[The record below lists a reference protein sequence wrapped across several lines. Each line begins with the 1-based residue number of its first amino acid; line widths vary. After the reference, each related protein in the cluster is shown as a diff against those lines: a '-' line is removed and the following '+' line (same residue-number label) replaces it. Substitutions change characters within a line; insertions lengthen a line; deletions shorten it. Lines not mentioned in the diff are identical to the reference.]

1 MSRIIP
7 LLVVAALA
15 GCGGG
20 PRREL
25 VPALAGTWGW
35 TQDRAR
41 SCETN
46 PHTLSF
52 SADRQ
57 FLIVRYR
64 TPIKSYDK
72 SARIEAYY
80 RVLQINKRSVTLLLE
95 GETRRQRD
103 GRPVSFELRL
113 LSDSA
118 YCWHRSDKSE
128 RECSPPV
135 VRCKR

>member
-1 MSRIIP
+1 MI
-7 LLVVAALA
+7 AAIA

-20 PRREL
+20 APRREV

-35 TQDRAR
+35 TQDHKR

-46 PHTLSF
+46 PHTLAF
-52 SADRQ
+52 SADRH
-57 FLIVRYR
+57 FLILRYR

-72 SARIEAYY
+72 SARVEAYY
-80 RVLQINKRSVTLLLE
+80 RVLQIDESSVTLLLE

-103 GRPVSFELRL
+103 GRPISFELRL
-113 LSDSA
+113 LSDTA
-118 YCWHRSDKSE
+118 YCWHRSDKSQ
-128 RECSPPV
+128 RECSPPI